1 MTWYLVLP
9 KDIFILKHS
18 PFMKAG
24 VRGKLVATF
33 RSVESFTMKLHV
45 TFLQPSENKVIFNI
59 LHNCL
64 FVADIKP
71 QDKNG
76 L

>member
-1 MTWYLVLP
+1 
-9 KDIFILKHS
+9 
-18 PFMKAG
+18 MKAG
-24 VRGKLVATF
+24 VSGKLFAIF
-33 RSVESFTMKLHV
+33 RSVESFTMQLHV
-45 TFLQPSENKVIFNI
+45 LFLQFSENKVIFNI
-59 LHNCL
+59 LHNGI